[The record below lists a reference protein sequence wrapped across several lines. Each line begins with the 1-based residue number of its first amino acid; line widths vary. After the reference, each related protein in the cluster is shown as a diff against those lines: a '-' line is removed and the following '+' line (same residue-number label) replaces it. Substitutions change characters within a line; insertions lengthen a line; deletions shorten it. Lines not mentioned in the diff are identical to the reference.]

1 MAQKRAYLE
10 AVARGLAAAG
20 APLNGLVTT
29 LAL

>member
-10 AVARGLAAAG
+10 AVVRGLAAA
-20 APLNGLVTT
+20 PFNGLVTA